1 MCFFMTATKA
11 MILQQSI
18 SPVCVG
24 MAVDIGGA
32 MWLGHFLQNLFAG
45 AKCRVSRLAS
55 VANTHGLST

>member
-45 AKCRVSRLAS
+45 AKMPSFPACLCC
-55 VANTHGLST
+55 